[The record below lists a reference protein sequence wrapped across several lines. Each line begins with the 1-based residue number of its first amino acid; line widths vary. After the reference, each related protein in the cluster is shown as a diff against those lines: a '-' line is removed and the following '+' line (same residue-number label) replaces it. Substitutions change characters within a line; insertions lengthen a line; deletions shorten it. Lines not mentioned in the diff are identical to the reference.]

1 MRRLGLIQTQ
11 GEENICLSSCL
22 ALALPRG
29 LKQPV
34 PTLLI
39 EVSLWRGVGA
49 RVRVQI
55 RQESLRVNFR
65 GSQSDQDVRERGP
78 GAEQE
83 SWYNWELILCL
94 GEGPLPTAGV
104 AGSATLAVCRRARP
118 RGDQN
123 TCGLSPTS
131 GLRMQRVFC
140 FFSSSKKD
148 EIGLVLHEHLLYCS
162 FPFFSL
168 LLSSGGRSLCCV
180 GL

>member
-1 MRRLGLIQTQ
+1 MRSRAPHPPHSKLPELQRRCSVVRHLGLIQTE

-83 SWYNWELILCL
+83 FRYNWELILCL

-131 GLRMQRVFC
+131 GLCMQRVFLV
-140 FFSSSKKD
+140 FF
-148 EIGLVLHEHLLYCS
+148 
-162 FPFFSL
+162 FF
-168 LLSSGGRSLCCV
+168 RER
-180 GL
+180 